1 MTTIHSYTGDQPTLD
16 TMHKDLYRAR
26 AAAMSMIPTS
36 TGAAKAV
43 GLVLPELNGKLDG
56 FSMRVPTINVSA
68 VDLTFVA
75 ERATSI
81 DEINEVLKAA
91 SEGELKGVLAYNDE
105 PLVSIEDRISAIE
118 KGEVDIECGTSTVTL
133 SRRERVDFTL
143 MTFITGSAIL
153 SRKGKAVTNI
163 DDLDKKRIAVVA
175 GTTTEDVVRRVAEV
189 NDFRIKIT
197 PIKTHNEGMELLNK
211 GKVDGYASD
220 RAMLIGQVF
229 RNANTANEYSM
240 TRTALSFEPYAFMIA
255 RGDTEFRLAADRAL
269 ASLFRTA
276 RIRRIYQNWFGRYG
290 EPLSPIV
297 EAMYQFQA
305 VGE

>member
-1 MTTIHSYTGDQPTLD
+1 MFRIWTVLIAVFVFAADAQAESATLKRIAD
-16 TMHKDLYRAR
+16 SGTFRIGY
-26 AAAMSMIPTS
+26 
-36 TGAAKAV
+36 
-43 GLVLPELNGKLDG
+43 
-56 FSMRVPTINVSA
+56 VPDAPPLSFVDEQGNVA
-68 VDLTFVA
+68 GY
-75 ERATSI
+75 SI
-81 DEINEVLKAA
+81 DLCRHIA
-91 SEGELKGVLAYNDE
+91 SAIRNDLGIE
-105 PLVSIEDRISAIE
+105 QIDIEFKPLVAMEERIAAVE
-118 KGEVDIECGTSTVTL
+118 TGEVDIECGATTVTL
-133 SRRERVDFTL
+133 SRRERIDFTL

-153 SRKGKAVTNI
+153 SRKAKPINSI
-163 DDLDKKRIAVVA
+163 EDLDKRRIAVVA

-189 NDFRIKIT
+189 NEFRINIE
-197 PIKTHNEGMELLNK
+197 PIETHDEGMELLNK

-229 RNANTANEYSM
+229 RNANAANDYTM
-240 TRTALSFEPYAFMIA
+240 TRTALSFEPYAFMIS
-255 RGDTEFRLAADRAL
+255 RGDTGFRLAADRAL

>member
-1 MTTIHSYTGDQPTLD
+1 MLRLWTAILVLFALSGDALAESPTL
-16 TMHKDLYRAR
+16 KRIAE
-26 AAAMSMIPTS
+26 
-36 TGAAKAV
+36 TGTVRIGYVADAPPLSFENEDGDVV
-43 GLVLPELNGKLDG
+43 GY
-56 FSMRVPTINVSA
+56 
-68 VDLTFVA
+68 
-75 ERATSI
+75 SI
-81 DEINEVLKAA
+81 DLCRHIA
-91 SEGELKGVLAYNDE
+91 SAIRFDLGLEKIDIEFK
-105 PLVSIEDRISAIE
+105 PLVSIEDRISAVE
-118 KGEVDIECGTSTVTL
+118 NHDVDIECGATTVTL

-143 MTFITGSAIL
+143 MTFITGAAVL
-153 SRKGKAVTNI
+153 SRKDKAISAI
-163 DDLDKKRIAVVA
+163 DQLDKKRIAVLA

-189 NDFRIKIT
+189 NDFRIKLT
-197 PIKTHNEGMELLNK
+197 PIKTHDEGMELLNK

-229 RNANTANEYSM
+229 RNANVASEYTM
-240 TRTALSFEPYAFMIA
+240 TRSALSFEPYAFMIT

-269 ASLFRTA
+269 ASLYRTA

>member
-1 MTTIHSYTGDQPTLD
+1 MLRSSFVLVALIALCGSALAESPTL
-16 TMHKDLYRAR
+16 KRIAE
-26 AAAMSMIPTS
+26 
-36 TGAAKAV
+36 TGVIRIGYVPDAPPLSFEDA
-43 GLVLPELNGKLDG
+43 DG
-56 FSMRVPTINVSA
+56 NVA
-68 VDLTFVA
+68 GY
-75 ERATSI
+75 SI
-81 DEINEVLKAA
+81 DLCRHIA
-91 SEGELKGVLAYNDE
+91 SAIRFDLGLEQIDVQFT
-105 PLVSIEDRISAIE
+105 PLVSMDERISAVE
-118 KGEVDIECGTSTVTL
+118 KGDVDIECGATTVTL
-133 SRRERVDFTL
+133 SRRERIDFTL

-153 SRKGKAVTNI
+153 SRKDKAIGTI
-163 DDLDKKRIAVVA
+163 DELDKKRVAVLV

-189 NDFRIKIT
+189 NDFRIKVV

-229 RNANTANEYSM
+229 RNANVANDYTM
-240 TRTALSFEPYAFMIA
+240 TRSALSFEPYAFMIQ
-255 RGDTEFRLAADRAL
+255 RGDTGFRLAADRAL
-269 ASLFRTA
+269 ASLYRTA

>member
-1 MTTIHSYTGDQPTLD
+1 MLRLCTAFLALFVFTTGALAESPTLKRIAD
-16 TMHKDLYRAR
+16 TGQFRIGYVPD
-26 AAAMSMIPTS
+26 AAPLSFVDNDGNV
-36 TGAAKAV
+36 TGY
-43 GLVLPELNGKLDG
+43 
-56 FSMRVPTINVSA
+56 
-68 VDLTFVA
+68 
-75 ERATSI
+75 SI
-81 DEINEVLKAA
+81 DLCRHIA
-91 SEGELKGVLAYNDE
+91 SAIRTDLGLDKIDIQFK
-105 PLVSIEDRISAIE
+105 PLVSIEDRISAVE

-153 SRKGKAVTNI
+153 SRKSKAMTNV

-175 GTTTEDVVRRVAEV
+175 GTTTEDVIRRVAEV
-189 NDFRIKIT
+189 NDLRIKIT
-197 PIKTHNEGMELLNK
+197 PIGKHDEGMELLNK

-229 RNANTANEYSM
+229 RDANVANDYSM

-269 ASLFRTA
+269 ASIFRTA